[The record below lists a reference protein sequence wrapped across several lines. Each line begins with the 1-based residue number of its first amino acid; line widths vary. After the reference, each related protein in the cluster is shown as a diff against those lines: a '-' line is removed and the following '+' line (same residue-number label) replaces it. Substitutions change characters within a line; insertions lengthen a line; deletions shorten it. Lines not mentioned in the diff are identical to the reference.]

1 MNITFFRYRN
11 RIRTQII
18 MLKMELVDIERE
30 QKKAKSF
37 DIGRQVDLSLRKGHI
52 IHDIN
57 LLNDLLKLP
66 K

>member
-1 MNITFFRYRN
+1 
-11 RIRTQII
+11 

>member
-11 RIRTQII
+11 RIRTKII
-18 MLKMELVDIERE
+18 KLKMELADIERE
-30 QKKAKSF
+30 QKKAKSY
-37 DIGRQVDLSLRKGHI
+37 DIGRQVDLSLRKGYI
-52 IHDIN
+52 IHDID